1 MWNLWRCEGKRG
13 KAGRGKGEGKG
24 EGKEEGRRV
33 GLSRRCGR
41 DEKTEDVERD
51 LGGQPKFAWRV
62 GQHFVLLFRMR
73 IYMLMRV
80 INIATQNY
88 PESTSKELS
97 C

>member
-1 MWNLWRCEGKRG
+1 MMWSLWRCEGKG
-13 KAGRGKGEGKG
+13 GEWGRGKGCGKG
-24 EGKEEGRRV
+24 EGRCV

-41 DEKTEDVERD
+41 DEKAEDVERD

-80 INIATQNY
+80 NEYCNAKLPRVNFQRVVFLI
-88 PESTSKELS
+88 
-97 C
+97 

>member
-1 MWNLWRCEGKRG
+1 M
-13 KAGRGKGEGKG
+13 
-24 EGKEEGRRV
+24 

-73 IYMLMRV
+73 IDMLMRV
-80 INIATQNY
+80 NIYCNAKLPRVNFQRVVLLIQ
-88 PESTSKELS
+88 KA
-97 C
+97 

>member
-1 MWNLWRCEGKRG
+1 
-13 KAGRGKGEGKG
+13 
-24 EGKEEGRRV
+24 V

-73 IYMLMRV
+73 IDMLMRV
-80 INIATQNY
+80 NIYCNAKLPRVNFQRVVLLIQ
-88 PESTSKELS
+88 KA
-97 C
+97 